1 MPYPFIRPSACAAL
15 FIIAVLAAP
24 CSSQEVLPKEEGPR
38 KKAALLPGM
47 GELPKPASEKTPEK
61 PAVTMAEDAPAKP
74 APEAPEG
81 APRELKEACPE
92 PAKPEERKLEG
103 CSARFQTLADG
114 YREAHESMRKWV
126 YEASDQAAAVA
137 RRESVLQ
144 EKIQQNEAAMTRLKL
159 EWSKEAKAKLKELA
173 RENKELWRELEGV
186 RKERKVLCRALY
198 TAAEQKVKELSAQMK
213 ERLSKV
219 EDGIE

>member
-1 MPYPFIRPSACAAL
+1 MSHPFTRLSACAAL
-15 FIIAVLAAP
+15 LAVAVLGA
-24 CSSQEVLPKEEGPR
+24 SSPAQDEPAKEEPPR

-47 GELPKPASEKTPEK
+47 EERPKQAAETPVQEADKKPAQG
-61 PAVTMAEDAPAKP
+61 
-74 APEAPEG
+74 APEG
-81 APRELKEACPE
+81 APPEPKTDCPE

-114 YREAHESMRKWV
+114 YREAHESMRKWM
-126 YEASDQAAAVA
+126 YEASDKAAAVA
-137 RRESVLQ
+137 KREAVLQ
-144 EKIQQNEAAMTRLKL
+144 EKIQRNEAAMTRLKL

-186 RKERKVLCRALY
+186 RKERKVLCRGLY

-213 ERLSKV
+213 ERLGKV
-219 EDGIE
+219 EDGSE

>member
-1 MPYPFIRPSACAAL
+1 MPANSYRLRAFAAL
-15 FIIAVLAAP
+15 ILAAVLAGP
-24 CSSQEVLPKEEGPR
+24 SLCQERAAKEDGAA

-47 GELPKPASEKTPEK
+47 EERPKQAAETPVQEAEKKPAQ
-61 PAVTMAEDAPAKP
+61 
-74 APEAPEG
+74 EAPEG
-81 APRELKEACPE
+81 APREQQAACPE

-103 CSARFQTLADG
+103 CSARFQSLADE
-114 YREAHESMRKWV
+114 YREAQESMQKWV

-159 EWSKEAKAKLKELA
+159 EWSKEAKAKLKELGK
-173 RENKELWRELEGV
+173 ENKELWRELEGV
-186 RKERKVLCRALY
+186 RKERKALCRALY
-198 TAAEQKVKELSAQMK
+198 AAAEQKVKDLSAQMK
-213 ERLSKV
+213 ERLTKV

>member
-1 MPYPFIRPSACAAL
+1 MPAKSGRLSVLPAL
-15 FIIAVLAAP
+15 LVVAVLAAP
-24 CSSQEVLPKEEGPR
+24 CSSQEGLPTEEGPR

-47 GELPKPASEKTPEK
+47 GEGPKQASETPVQEADK
-61 PAVTMAEDAPAKP
+61 KLPQGAPAVPG
-74 APEAPEG
+74 PEP
-81 APRELKEACPE
+81 KDACPE

-103 CSARFQTLADG
+103 CSASFQTLADG
-114 YREAHESMRKWV
+114 YREAHERMQKWV

-137 RRESVLQ
+137 KREAVLQ

-186 RKERKVLCRALY
+186 RKERKVLCRGLY

-213 ERLSKV
+213 ERLGKV
-219 EDGIE
+219 EGGIE